1 MKSFILIFL
10 LQFVVLIV
18 VSQPVSELAEV
29 DDTDNINY
37 GAHRYPRNLKSKYP
51 PCKINQYFDED
62 KGHCMSVIGGGRA
75 LYINNTKSCESNT
88 LIPHCT
94 NPRYYYIC
102 KKDKIILAECS
113 QKRHFDTHLQK
124 CVLVPRGKYISAI
137 NRENSDILDSSQHL
151 ECRKLGSFPVPNNCG
166 LFYTCSVSGHR
177 MHQNFYTCPKNTAY
191 DTETELCKPSHTC
204 HQRKPSP
211 LCEDRLFQQLSRSS
225 GEEKLRHCE
234 TIFTDEE
241 ETTTST
247 SHEDKILST
256 TTARAVPPI
265 SEFTGSGD
273 NSDIITTTE
282 RAPEKSRSTNTDL
295 AIRTTETIAEDAT
308 TEVNSPTVINDNEE
322 LSTTLGPSEDHTETT
337 TNDSNEQSGTAS
349 TILNDST
356 TPGNKEP
363 EISTNEPSAEIPS
376 SEEISQNSTTETE
389 SIGITSSILVDPET
403 SSNTE
408 SEEQITETSSISSTT
423 SLEIET
429 TEEPNVENQTPSGS
443 AENATTPSNSES
455 NEEPILPTEP
465 SLEIPTDESD
475 FSTTGESTTE
485 INTASTILT
494 SSSSVEN
501 ELTTEINPPLVEI
514 TAESEETKG
523 ESVTGIVPTE
533 PSSEIGTPGVFIME
547 NQEFTEEPITETE
560 ITDITPNILTD
571 SPLSSIKETHEET
584 NTETDTNNSSL
595 EITTPRKNSE
605 DDGKESNEQVPNEDE
620 STESSNNNWN
630 GMITTE
636 PTSWISTVEQ
646 PLLQNDNTAP
656 EINTEEI
663 ITEKPNSMPSES
675 DISSIDLTSVTND
688 DFDAHIES
696 STEPVKSSY
705 KRPHSPITDT
715 ENVCNNVAEKESATK
730 PNHTHFEKMRSKNVA
745 LPLASAV
752 SSIIDKIKHC
762 LKKIFE
768 ELHH

>member
-29 DDTDNINY
+29 DDTDNTNY
-37 GAHRYPRNLKSKYP
+37 GVHRYPRNLKSRYP
-51 PCKINQYFDED
+51 PCRINQYFDED
-62 KGHCMSVIGGGRA
+62 KGHCMNMIGGGRA

-113 QKRHFDTHLQK
+113 QMRHFDTHLQK
-124 CVLVPRGKYISAI
+124 CVLVPHGKYISAI
-137 NRENSDILDSSQHL
+137 NRENSDISDSSQHL

-177 MHQNFYTCPKNTAY
+177 VHQNFYTCPKNTAY
-191 DTETELCKPSHTC
+191 DRETELCKPSHTC
-204 HQRKPSP
+204 HQRKPSS
-211 LCEDRLFQQLSRSS
+211 LCEGRLFPQLLRSS
-225 GEEKLRHCE
+225 REEKSRHCE

-241 ETTTST
+241 ETATPT
-247 SHEDKILST
+247 SHDDKILST

-265 SEFTGSGD
+265 SEFTRSDD

-308 TEVNSPTVINDNEE
+308 TEVNSPTVTNDNGE
-322 LSTTLGPSEDHTETT
+322 LSTTLGPSEDRTETT

-356 TPGNKEP
+356 TSGNKEP
-363 EISTNEPSAEIPS
+363 EISTNEPSTEIPS
-376 SEEISQNSTTETE
+376 SEEISQDSTTETE
-389 SIGITSSILVDPET
+389 SIGTTSSILVDRET
-403 SSNTE
+403 SGNTE
-408 SEEQITETSSISSTT
+408 PEEQTTETSSSTM

-429 TEEPNVENQTPSGS
+429 TEEPNVENETPSGS
-443 AENATTPSNSES
+443 AEDATTPSNAES

-485 INTASTILT
+485 ISTLSTILT
-494 SSSSVEN
+494 SSSDVEN
-501 ELTTEINPPLVEI
+501 ESTTEVNPPFVE
-514 TAESEETKG
+514 TSTEDSEEIKG
-523 ESVTGIVPTE
+523 ESITGIVPTE
-533 PSSEIGTPGVFIME
+533 PFSEIGTPGVFIAE

-571 SPLSSIKETHEET
+571 SPLSSIKETLEET
-584 NTETDTNNSSL
+584 NTETGTNNSSL
-595 EITTPRKNSE
+595 EITTPRKSSE

-620 STESSNNNWN
+620 STESSNNNSN

-636 PTSWISTVEQ
+636 PTSWISTAEQ
-646 PLLQNDNTAP
+646 PLLQNDNTVP

-663 ITEKPNSMPSES
+663 ITEEPNSTPSAS
-675 DISSIDLTSVTND
+675 DISSIDLTSVKND

-696 STEPVKSSY
+696 STEPVESSY

-715 ENVCNNVAEKESATK
+715 ENVCNNVAEKESAIK
-730 PNHTHFEKMRSKNVA
+730 PEHTHFGKMRSKNVA